1 MKRKIGGLCVIFVF
15 FSLVMGCVTTPIE
28 NQYPERWEKT
38 KIGMSL
44 EEFRQVWPEAR
55 YGGLFNQDDTKEVW
69 TFTQLGFA
77 FVPSKTEYFT
87 FQDNKL
93 VKFRGD

>member
-1 MKRKIGGLCVIFVF
+1 MKRKIGCLCVVF
-15 FSLVMGCVTTPIE
+15 ALFSLVMGCVTTPIE
-28 NQYPERWEKT
+28 NQYPDRWEKT

-55 YGGLFNQDDTKEVW
+55 YNGFFNQNDSSEVW
-69 TFTQLGFA
+69 IFTKSGFA
-77 FVPSKTEYFT
+77 SIKTEYFT